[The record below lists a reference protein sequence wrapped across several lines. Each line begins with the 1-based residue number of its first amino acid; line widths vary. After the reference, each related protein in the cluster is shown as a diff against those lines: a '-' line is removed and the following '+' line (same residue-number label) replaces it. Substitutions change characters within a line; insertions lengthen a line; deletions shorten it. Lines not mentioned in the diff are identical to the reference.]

1 MLITLEVTRLTERF
15 VRRMDPTGVDR
26 VTLAYVRQALENNLG
41 ADRPV
46 RALLR
51 LGGLSGI
58 FSRRASQE
66 LFDILLQGHRHAS
79 ARMIRLLPLGICS
92 CLFNGNG
99 KRDLL
104 IYTAHQQ
111 VETPSLWR
119 NLRWHGLS
127 PVFFLHDVI
136 PMTHPHFS
144 RAGEDHK
151 HRQRLARMQQGVGVI
166 MNSQD
171 TAARWQEFVQMQVQP
186 QSQAGRPPVDVC
198 VAKLGIRNID
208 AIKNIAKNPIFFPTN
223 GLNDPQ
229 NAVPYFVCLGT
240 VEPRKNHALLLQ
252 VWRQLLSKYP
262 AHSVPQLR
270 VIGRSG
276 WGCESIEA
284 QLQDASWHKGRVQW
298 LTDCSDAQLAQQLA
312 GAQALLFP
320 SHTEGF
326 GLPLAEA
333 LQAGVPALASDLLV
347 FREFASDVPEYLPL
361 TNAQAWFEAV
371 EMYAQP
377 SHPKRQAQLHRLQAW
392 QAPSWQQHFEQVTP
406 WLEQLWRRHC
416 A

>member
-1 MLITLEVTRLTERF
+1 MLITLEVTRLAERF
-15 VRRMDPTGVDR
+15 LRRMDPTGVDR

-79 ARMIRLLPLGICS
+79 ARMMRFLPFGICS

-99 KRDLL
+99 KQDLL

-111 VETPSLWR
+111 VETPSLWC
-119 NLRWHGLS
+119 NLRWHGLK

-136 PMTHPHFS
+136 PMTHPQFS
-144 RAGEDHK
+144 RADEDHR
-151 HRQRLARMQQGVGVI
+151 HRQRLARMQQGVGLIV
-166 MNSQD
+166 NSQD
-171 TAARWQEFVQMQVQP
+171 TAQQWHDFVRKQP
-186 QSQAGRPPVDVC
+186 QPDRRSVDVC
-198 VAKLGIRNID
+198 VAKLGID
-208 AIKNIAKNPIFFPTN
+208 SVGAIKNRAKTPVFMPTN
-223 GLNDPQ
+223 GHNFLQ
-229 NAVPYFVCLGT
+229 NESPYFVCLGT

-252 VWRQLLSKYP
+252 VWRQLLSKLP
-262 AHSVPQLR
+262 AGSVPQLR

-284 QLQDASWHKGRVQW
+284 QLQDASWHQGCVQW
-298 LTDCSDAQLAQQLA
+298 LRDCSDAQLRQQLA

-333 LQAGVPALASDLLV
+333 LQAGVPALASDLPV
-347 FREFASDVPEYLPL
+347 FREFAVDVPEYLPP
-361 TNAQAWFEAV
+361 TDEQAWLEAV

-377 SHPKRQAQLHRLQAW
+377 AHPRRQAQLDRLQHW
-392 QAPSWQQHFEQVTP
+392 QAPGWAQHFEKVTP
-406 WLEQLWRRHC
+406 WLQRLWQQHC